1 MTCRTPLVL
10 TLAAAIVLTAQLARA
25 DTGDNIREG
34 VRNPSGG
41 GAASNETQ
49 IIARTGKDTYG
60 TRQSNLGDGGGAIY
74 GCRSSLDTSS
84 ATAIADPAK
93 STPCVRVNNLRG
105 GKAFD
110 LQTNTGR
117 LIGVMQA
124 GQSLTTPRP
133 QVAPFITNATGVA
146 VGLNADRVDGL
157 NAADIIAQAAVAAR
171 GGGGGGGAAGSCP
184 AGTQLT
190 GGACIENAP
199 RAAATYS
206 AAAAACGQS
215 GRRLAPPDVLLHA
228 RTLEGVNLGGGEMSN
243 DISADAVGALGLSGV
258 DQGYVAVS
266 DAGAIS
272 TNGLGEA
279 APFRCIT
286 G

>member
-1 MTCRTPLVL
+1 MTSRTPLVL
-10 TLAAAIVLTAQLARA
+10 TVAAAIVLTAQLAAA

-34 VRNPSGG
+34 KRNPSGG
-41 GAASNETQ
+41 GAASKETQ
-49 IIARTGKDTYG
+49 IIARTAKDAYG

-74 GCRSSLDTSS
+74 GCRSSLDASS
-84 ATAIADPAK
+84 AATLADPAK
-93 STPCVRVNNLRG
+93 STPCLRVNNLRG

-110 LQTNTGR
+110 MQTNTGR
-117 LIGVMQA
+117 LIGVLQA
-124 GQSLTTPRP
+124 GQSLTTARP
-133 QVAPFITNATGVA
+133 EVAPFITNATGLA

-157 NAADIIAQAAVAAR
+157 NAADIIAQVAAAT
-171 GGGGGGGAAGSCP
+171 GSGGGGAGTCP
-184 AGTQLT
+184 AATQLS
-190 GGACIENAP
+190 GGACIENAARP
-199 RAAATYS
+199 AAS
-206 AAAAACGQS
+206 FSDAAAACGQA

-228 RTLEGVNLGGGEMSN
+228 RTLEGIDLGGGEMTN

-258 DQGYVAVS
+258 DQGYVTVS

-272 TNGLGEA
+272 TNGLGET

>member
-1 MTCRTPLVL
+1 MTSRTPLIL
-10 TLAAAIVLTAQLARA
+10 TLAAAIVLTAPLAIA
-25 DTGDNIREG
+25 GTGDNIREG

-41 GAASNETQ
+41 GAASKETQ

-84 ATAIADPAK
+84 AAAIADPAK

-124 GQSLTTPRP
+124 GQSLGTPKP
-133 QVAPFITNATGVA
+133 DVAPCITNATGVA

-157 NAADIIAQAAVAAR
+157 NAADIIAQAAAA
-171 GGGGGGGAAGSCP
+171 GGGGGGAGACP
-184 AGTQLT
+184 ANTILT

-199 RAAATYS
+199 RAAADY
-206 AAAAACGQS
+206 AAASAACGQA
-215 GRRLAPPDVLLHA
+215 GRRLVPPDVLLHA
-228 RTLEGVNLGGGEMSN
+228 RTLEGIALSGAEMSN
-243 DISADAVGALGLSGV
+243 DISGVTVGTLALNGAVT
-258 DQGYVAVS
+258 QGYVTVS
-266 DAGAIS
+266 DNGTVG
-272 TNGLGEA
+272 TNGLGDA

>member
-1 MTCRTPLVL
+1 MSSRTPLVIV
-10 TLAAAIVLTAQLARA
+10 LAAAIVLTAPLAIA
-25 DTGDNIREG
+25 GTGDNIREG
-34 VRNPSGG
+34 VRNPSSGS
-41 GAASNETQ
+41 AASKETQ

-84 ATAIADPAK
+84 AAAIADPAK
-93 STPCVRVNNLRG
+93 STPCLRVNNLRG

-124 GQSLTTPRP
+124 GQSLGTPKP
-133 QVAPFITNATGVA
+133 DVAPFITNATGVA

-157 NAADIIAQAAVAAR
+157 NAADIIAQAAAA
-171 GGGGGGGAAGSCP
+171 GGGGGGAGTCP
-184 AGTQLT
+184 ADTTLT

-199 RAAATYS
+199 RAAANYA
-206 AAAAACGQS
+206 AAAAACGQA

-228 RTLEGVNLGGGEMSN
+228 RTLGPINLGSGEISN
-243 DISADAVGALGLSGV
+243 DITGISVGTLALNGGV
-258 DQGYVAVS
+258 TQGYVTVGDS
-266 DAGAIS
+266 GAPG

>member
-1 MTCRTPLVL
+1 MTSRTPLVL
-10 TLAAAIVLTAQLARA
+10 TLAAAIVLTAQIAGA

-41 GAASNETQ
+41 GAAAKETQ
-49 IIARTGKDTYG
+49 IIARTGRDTYG

-74 GCRSSLDTSS
+74 GCRSSLDASS
-84 ATAIADPAK
+84 AAAIGDPAK
-93 STPCVRVNNLRG
+93 STPCLRVNNLRG

-117 LIGVMQA
+117 LIGVLQA
-124 GQSLTTPRP
+124 GQSLTTAKPD
-133 QVAPFITNATGVA
+133 VAPFITNATGVA

-157 NAADIIAQAAVAAR
+157 NAADIIAQAAAA
-171 GGGGGGGAAGSCP
+171 GGGAGGGAGSCP

-190 GGACIENAP
+190 GGGCIENAP
-199 RAAATYS
+199 RAAATY
-206 AAAAACGQS
+206 ADAAAACGQA

-228 RTLEGVNLGGGEMSN
+228 RTLEGVDLGGGEMSN

-258 DQGYVAVS
+258 DQGYVTVS
-266 DAGAIS
+266 DGGAIG
-272 TNGLGEA
+272 TNGLGQT

-286 G
+286 R